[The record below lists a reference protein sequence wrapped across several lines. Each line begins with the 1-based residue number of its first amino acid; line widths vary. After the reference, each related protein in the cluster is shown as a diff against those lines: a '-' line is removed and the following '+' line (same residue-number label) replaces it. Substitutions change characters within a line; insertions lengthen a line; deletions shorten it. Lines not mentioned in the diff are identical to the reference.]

1 MAVALFIFLVGGL
14 VLTLCLW
21 TPVTKLQTKV
31 WFGLAA
37 ALVAILVL
45 AAGLG

>member
-1 MAVALFIFLVGGL
+1 MAVALFILLVGGL

-21 TPVTKLQTKV
+21 TPVTRLQTNL

-37 ALVAILVL
+37 ALAAILVL
-45 AAGLG
+45 AAVL